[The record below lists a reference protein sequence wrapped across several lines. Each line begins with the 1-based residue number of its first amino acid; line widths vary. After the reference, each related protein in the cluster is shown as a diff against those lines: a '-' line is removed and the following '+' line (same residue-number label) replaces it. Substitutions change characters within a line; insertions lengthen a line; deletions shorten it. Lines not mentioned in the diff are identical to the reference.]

1 MKVEQIFIFI
11 FGVSAILL
19 VGRNDKWRKYGFIF
33 GLIGQP
39 FWFYSAY
46 HTQQWGVLL
55 MCLFYTYSWSLGFYN
70 NWIKKP
76 TNQ

>member
-1 MKVEQIFIFI
+1 MRVEQIFIFI

-19 VGRNDKWRKYGFIF
+19 VGRNDKWRRYGFIA

-46 HTQQWGVLL
+46 HSQQWGVLL
-55 MCLFYTYSWSLGFYN
+55 MCLFYTYSWGQGFYN
-70 NWIKKP
+70 NWIKK
-76 TNQ
+76 